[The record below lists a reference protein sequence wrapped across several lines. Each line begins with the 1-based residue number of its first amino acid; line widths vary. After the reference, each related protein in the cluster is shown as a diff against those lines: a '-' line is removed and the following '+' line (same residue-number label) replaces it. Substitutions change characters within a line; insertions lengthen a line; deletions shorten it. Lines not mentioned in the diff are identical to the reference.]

1 MKKIII
7 GAVVV
12 IAIIIGAW
20 GYLTLRTEEVAYSYT
35 PYEVSIGTLSMSID
49 ATGTVTPKNRL
60 EIKSPIAGRI
70 EEILVKEGE
79 DVKKGAIL
87 AWTSSTERAALL
99 DAVRTKGK
107 EELDRWED
115 LYRPTPVIAPIN
127 GTLILKGMETGQSF
141 SSTDVLFTM
150 ADYLIVKA
158 NVDETDIAQV
168 ANKQKAI
175 ILLDAYPQN
184 EIRGKVT
191 HVAFDSTTTN
201 NVTSYLVDVLPD
213 EVPSFMRSGMTANIT
228 IIVQSTESVITVPQS
243 AIVDDEGSS
252 AVLIKSKDSYIPKR
266 VTLGNS
272 NGREIEVR
280 EGLSSGDVIYIR
292 SLALQGKQQG
302 SNPFMPSGPRGR
314 KR

>member
-12 IAIIIGAW
+12 IVLIIGAW
-20 GYLTLRTEEVAYSYT
+20 SYLTLRKEEVSYSYT

-49 ATGTVTPKNRL
+49 ATGTVSPKNRL

-168 ANKQKAI
+168 ANKQKAV

-184 EIRGKVT
+184 EIRGSVT

-201 NVTSYLVDVLPD
+201 NVTSYSVDVLPD

-228 IIVQSTESVITVPQS
+228 IVVQATESVITVPQS
-243 AIVDDEGSS
+243 AVIDDEGSP
-252 AVLIKSKDSYIPKR
+252 AVLIKVKDSYIPKR

-272 NGREIEVR
+272 NGREIEVK
-280 EGLSSGDVIYIR
+280 EGLNSGDVIYIR
-292 SLALQGKQQG
+292 SLALQGKQLG
-302 SNPFMPSGPRGR
+302 SNPFMPSGGRGR
-314 KR
+314 RR

>member
-1 MKKIII
+1 MKKIVI
-7 GAVVV
+7 GVVVV
-12 IAIIIGAW
+12 IVIIIGVW
-20 GYLTLRTEEVAYSYT
+20 SYFTLRKEEVNYSYT

-49 ATGTVTPKNRL
+49 ATGTVSPKNRL

-141 SSTDVLFTM
+141 SGTDVLFTM

-184 EIRGKVT
+184 EIRGSVT

-201 NVTSYLVDVLPD
+201 NVTSYSVDVLPD

-228 IIVQSTESVITVPQS
+228 IVVQATESVITVPQS
-243 AIVDDEGSS
+243 AIIDDEGSS
-252 AVLIKSKDSYIPKR
+252 AVLIKNKDSYIPKR

-272 NGREIEVR
+272 NGREIEVK
-280 EGLSSGDVIYIR
+280 EGLKPGDVIYIR
-292 SLALQGKQQG
+292 SLALSGKQQG
-302 SNPFMPSGPRGR
+302 SNPFMPSGGRGR
-314 KR
+314 RR

>member
-12 IAIIIGAW
+12 IVLIIGAW
-20 GYLTLRTEEVAYSYT
+20 SYLTLRKEEVSYSYT

-49 ATGTVTPKNRL
+49 ATGTVSPKNRL

-168 ANKQKAI
+168 ANKQKAV

-184 EIRGKVT
+184 EIRGSVT

-201 NVTSYLVDVLPD
+201 NVTSYSVDVLPD

-228 IIVQSTESVITVPQS
+228 IVVQATESVITVPQS
-243 AIVDDEGSS
+243 AVIDDEGSP
-252 AVLIKSKDSYIPKR
+252 AVLIKVKDSYIPKR

-272 NGREIEVR
+272 NGREIEVK
-280 EGLSSGDVIYIR
+280 EGLNSGDVIYIR

-302 SNPFMPSGPRGR
+302 SNPFMPSGGRGR
-314 KR
+314 RR

>member
-7 GAVVV
+7 GAVV
-12 IAIIIGAW
+12 IITLIIGVW
-20 GYLTLRTEEVAYSYT
+20 SYLNLRKEEVSYSYT

-49 ATGTVTPKNRL
+49 ATGTVSPKNRL

-79 DVKKGAIL
+79 DVKKGTIL

-184 EIRGKVT
+184 EIRGTVT

-201 NVTSYLVDVLPD
+201 NVTSYSVDVLPD

-228 IIVQSTESVITVPQS
+228 IVVQSTESVITIPQS
-243 AIVDDEGSS
+243 AVIDDEGSS

-272 NGREIEVR
+272 NGREIEVK
-280 EGLSSGDVIYIR
+280 EGLRAGDVIYIR

-302 SNPFMPSGPRGR
+302 SNPFMPGGGRGR
-314 KR
+314 RR